1 MSTGGL
7 SCGHS
12 KMARLISHN
21 SYSILVLFH
30 LGKVI
35 PLKLSTKGR
44 YALRLMLDLALQPE
58 GVCVPLRTVSDR
70 QEISLKYLEQI
81 VTPLA
86 RQGFVHSVRGAQ
98 GGYQLCHPP
107 AYYTVGM
114 ILRTIEGSLA
124 PIACLTD
131 NAPPCPR
138 QALCVTVD
146 VYRRIDAAIDSVVD
160 HITLED
166 LCCRQHEK
174 WQAAGM
180 EPPQKESQS

>member
-1 MSTGGL
+1 M
-7 SCGHS
+7 
-12 KMARLISHN
+12 
-21 SYSILVLFH
+21 
-30 LGKVI
+30 
-35 PLKLSTKGR
+35 KLSTKGR

-58 GVCVPLRTVSDR
+58 GACVPLRAVADR

-86 RQGFVHSVRGAQ
+86 RHGFVHSVRGAQ
-98 GGYQLCHPP
+98 GGYQLSHPP
-107 AYYTVGM
+107 AFYTVGM

-124 PIACLTD
+124 PIACLTED
-131 NAPPCPR
+131 APPCPR

-160 HITLED
+160 SITLED

-180 EPPQKESQS
+180 DPPQKGKTR